1 MTTQRTRI
9 TRVHEWDMGHR
20 VPNHDSACKNLHGHR
35 YKVEISLEGDISTI
49 SWDPHEGMVMDFGHI
64 KKIACGW
71 IDEHLDH
78 AYMYQHSDP
87 IGELAKRM
95 DMKVVAVDF
104 VPTAEHIAAYLF
116 HQLEP
121 LLTDYYGHTLRLAS
135 ITLYET
141 PKNFVTY
148 PIYPC

>member
-1 MTTQRTRI
+1 
-9 TRVHEWDMGHR
+9 
-20 VPNHDSACKNLHGHR
+20 
-35 YKVEISLEGDISTI
+35 
-49 SWDPHEGMVMDFGHI
+49 MDFGYI

-78 AYMYQHSDP
+78 AYMYQQGDP
-87 IGELAKRM
+87 IGELAKKM

-116 HQLEP
+116 HQLGP
-121 LLTDYYGHTLRLAS
+121 LLTECYGRHLRLAS

-141 PKNFVTY
+141 PKNFVVY